1 MSFVDYPKAHQAE
14 QWSKGPEVDD
24 KNPVLRGP
32 LLAVAGTIV
41 SKLPA
46 LQKFLWSNAGFGSLR
61 DYVALAG
68 VIPRFVPLVIP
79 VENNDRAVIPNAT
92 NLDGVLYESA
102 PADLIGRYHTAAD
115 YHNAYKSGNV
125 TPLQIAE
132 ALHSLILRGQDPRC
146 KYDNAWVDS
155 HGADNIALEA
165 ARQSTER
172 WKQGRPLG
180 LLDGVPFGVKDDL
193 DVKDYVSHM
202 GLKYQSNLSF
212 QKPAEETIHPVRK
225 LQEAGAIMIGKNAMH
240 ELGCDTTG
248 CNPAW
253 GTPTNWH
260 NTSYYPG
267 GSSSGAGSSIGAGI
281 IPFALGTDA
290 GGSARIPPCFNGVYG
305 LKTTHNRIMS
315 LTHTMCVVCPMA
327 STVADLTAAYRV
339 TAQPNLEDGITSC
352 FVPSPLRD
360 SSAKKC
366 IGIEKTWVS
375 KSDPQVL
382 EQFNNGLDYL
392 KTLGYEVVDITIPN
406 LKECQLAHGAACLT
420 EMAEQHR
427 SRIGKDSNWMKT
439 VNNATKIMLGVGSST
454 PGLDLIK
461 YHQVRT
467 VLMEHLAYIFKTY
480 PGIIILS
487 PTSPQI
493 GWPRNPN
500 DEAYGVN
507 DANISLRNMMY
518 IFLANMVG
526 CPALTAPIGF
536 VNPEQGEGQLPIGM
550 MAMNE
555 WGAEESLLAWAADTE
570 RYLNEKYP
578 GGRVRPA
585 GWVDVLK
592 LTQDRANGASKAS
605 VPDSKGAATDV
616 QNKSLLS

>member
-24 KNPVLRGP
+24 KNPALRGP

-61 DYVALAG
+61 DYVALSG

-79 VENNDRAVIPNAT
+79 VENNDQAIIPSAT
-92 NLDGVLYESA
+92 NLDSVLYERA
-102 PADLIGRYHTAAD
+102 AADLIGRYHTAAD

-125 TPLQIAE
+125 TPLQVAE
-132 ALHSLILRGQDPRC
+132 ALHSLVLRGQDPRS

-248 CNPAW
+248 CN
-253 GTPTNWH
+253 
-260 NTSYYPG
+260 
-267 GSSSGAGSSIGAGI
+267 
-281 IPFALGTDA
+281 
-290 GGSARIPPCFNGVYG
+290 
-305 LKTTHNRIMS
+305 
-315 LTHTMCVVCPMA
+315 
-327 STVADLTAAYRV
+327 
-339 TAQPNLEDGITSC
+339 
-352 FVPSPLRD
+352 
-360 SSAKKC
+360 
-366 IGIEKTWVS
+366 
-375 KSDPQVL
+375 
-382 EQFNNGLDYL
+382 FNNGLDYL
-392 KTLGYEVVDITIPN
+392 KTLGYEVVEITIPN

-439 VNNATKIMLGVGSST
+439 VNNATKIMLGVGSCT

-461 YHQVRT
+461 YHQLRT
-467 VLMEHLAYIFKTY
+467 VLMEHMAYIFKTY

-493 GWPRNPN
+493 GWPRNQG

-507 DANISLRNMMY
+507 DANTSLRNMMY

-570 RYLNEKYP
+570 RYLNEK
-578 GGRVRPA
+578 
-585 GWVDVLK
+585 
-592 LTQDRANGASKAS
+592 QDKWCEQGFGS
-605 VPDSKGAATDV
+605 
-616 QNKSLLS
+616 